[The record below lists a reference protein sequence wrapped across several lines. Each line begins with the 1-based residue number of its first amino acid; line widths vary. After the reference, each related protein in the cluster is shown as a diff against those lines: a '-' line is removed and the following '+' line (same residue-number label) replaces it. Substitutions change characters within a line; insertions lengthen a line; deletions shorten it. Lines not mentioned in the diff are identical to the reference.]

1 MSDILKIGQNTYS
14 RIENGVTA
22 FKDVYKTII
31 EDKYHLTTGWL
42 SGADVPMFQKYYTVT
57 GVISESIPRNNRGR
71 LKEENIISTHKSMK
85 TKEELLAMSHEE
97 LANYTVEVQIKAS
110 MYDAVEQKNSRM
122 KELLAAVGIV
132 YETYKREQNV

>member
-1 MSDILKIGQNTYS
+1 MHI
-14 RIENGVTA
+14 RA
-22 FKDVYKTII
+22 
-31 EDKYHLTTGWL
+31 
-42 SGADVPMFQKYYTVT
+42 
-57 GVISESIPRNNRGR
+57 
-71 LKEENIISTHKSMK
+71 MK

-97 LANYTVEVQIKAS
+97 LTNYTVEVQFKAS

>member
-1 MSDILKIGQNTYS
+1 MHI
-14 RIENGVTA
+14 RA
-22 FKDVYKTII
+22 
-31 EDKYHLTTGWL
+31 
-42 SGADVPMFQKYYTVT
+42 
-57 GVISESIPRNNRGR
+57 
-71 LKEENIISTHKSMK
+71 MK

-97 LANYTVEVQIKAS
+97 LVNYTVEVQFKAS